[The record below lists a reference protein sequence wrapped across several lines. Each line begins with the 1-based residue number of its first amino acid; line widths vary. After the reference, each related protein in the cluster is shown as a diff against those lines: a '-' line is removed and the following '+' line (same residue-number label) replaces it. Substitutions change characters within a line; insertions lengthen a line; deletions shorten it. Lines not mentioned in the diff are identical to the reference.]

1 MTLQEISSGIF
12 VDDSKISEI
21 KKIDGLIFDC
31 DGVLVDITESYD
43 STIIQTTKYVLENIF
58 SIIPKTDVSYKIIE
72 DFKASG
78 GFNDEVDVTYACI
91 ASFFAAEKSSQDYLN
106 FINLVIGNSNSTG
119 IKSVEKFIEK
129 QIDIIEIKEKLAYPG
144 NHDENI
150 LYQIFDQIFYGPEL
164 YKTIFN
170 KESNFSDSGFIE
182 KDKLILSEQLLE
194 KFEKKFNKKLALV
207 TGRGFQSVRYTLK
220 NLLEKFDITNSRFLE
235 DESRALAKPNPLPL
249 QNTIQKIQSTAPL
262 YIGDSMEDLI
272 MAKQLKKDGN
282 LVFFCGITGTSK
294 HPKEKL
300 ALFEKNEADLI
311 LNSIDDLPK
320 VLNLD

>member
-1 MTLQEISSGIF
+1 MTLQEISTGIF
-12 VDDSKISEI
+12 VENSNISEI
-21 KKIDGLIFDC
+21 KNIDGLIFDC

-58 SIIPKTDVSYKIIE
+58 NIISKTDVSYKIIE

-91 ASFFAAEKSSQDYLN
+91 ISFFAAEKLTKDYLS
-106 FINLVIGNSNSTG
+106 FINLVIENSDSTG

-129 QIDIIEIKEKLAYPG
+129 QIDITQVKEKLAYPG

-170 KESNFSDSGFIE
+170 KESNFSVTGFIE

-207 TGRGFQSVRYTLK
+207 TGRGFESVKYTLK
-220 NLLEKFDITNSRFLE
+220 NLLEKFDIKNSRFLE
-235 DESRALAKPNPLPL
+235 DESRTLAKPNPVPL
-249 QNTIQKIQSTAPL
+249 QNTIQKIQSTSPL

-272 MAKQLKKDGN
+272 MAKKLKKDGN
-282 LVFFCGITGTSK
+282 LLFFCGITGTSK

>member
-12 VDDSKISEI
+12 VEDSKISEI

-58 SIIPKTDVSYKIIE
+58 NIIPKTDVSYKIIE

>member
-1 MTLQEISSGIF
+1 MTLQEISTGIF
-12 VDDSKISEI
+12 VENSNISEI
-21 KKIDGLIFDC
+21 KNIDGLIFDC

-58 SIIPKTDVSYKIIE
+58 NIISKTDVSYKIIE

-91 ASFFAAEKSSQDYLN
+91 LSFFAAEKLSKDYLN
-106 FINLVIGNSNSTG
+106 FINLVIENSDSTG
-119 IKSVEKFIEK
+119 IKSVEKYIEK
-129 QIDIIEIKEKLAYPG
+129 QIDIFQIKEKLAYPG

-150 LYQIFDQIFYGPEL
+150 LYRIFDQIFYGPEL

-170 KESNFSDSGFIE
+170 KESNFLDSGFIE

-220 NLLEKFDITNSRFLE
+220 NLLEKFDIKNSRFLE
-235 DESRALAKPNPLPL
+235 DESRELAKPNPIPL
-249 QNTIQKIQSTAPL
+249 QNTIQKIQSTTPL

-300 ALFEKNEADLI
+300 TLFEKNEADLI

>member
-1 MTLQEISSGIF
+1 MTLQEISNGIF
-12 VDDSKISEI
+12 VEDSKISEI
-21 KKIDGLIFDC
+21 KNIDGLIFDC

-58 SIIPKTDVSYKIIE
+58 NIISKTDVSYKIIE

-91 ASFFAAEKSSQDYLN
+91 TSFFAAEKLSQDYLSL
-106 FINLVIGNSNSTG
+106 INLVIENSDSTG

-129 QIDIIEIKEKLAYPG
+129 QIDISQIKEKLAYPG

-164 YKTIFN
+164 YKIIFN
-170 KESNFSDSGFIE
+170 KESNFSNSGFIE

-207 TGRGFQSVRYTLK
+207 TGRGFESVKYTLK
-220 NLLEKFDITNSRFLE
+220 NLLEKFDIKNSRFLE
-235 DESRALAKPNPLPL
+235 DESRELAKPNPLPL
-249 QNTIQKIQSTAPL
+249 QNTIHKIQSTTPL

-272 MAKQLKKDGN
+272 MAKQLKKDGT

-294 HPKEKL
+294 HPKEKH

-311 LNSIDDLPK
+311 LNSIIDLPK